1 MTSRDPLNGGARP
14 VEESRSPAP
23 GSDSAVSPLGDA
35 GEADGRWLRVFNS
48 CPVALGL
55 TRWDDRTYVHVN
67 TAFLTLLEWSREEVI
82 GQTPMTLGILDPD
95 SAGRLRERL
104 RETAS
109 VRDVE
114 GKIRTRSG
122 RVLTVLCSVE
132 VVDFRGA
139 PHSVS
144 TFIDI
149 TQQRAAEEA
158 LRASKA

>member
-1 MTSRDPLNGGARP
+1 MTSRDPFDGGARP
-14 VEESRSPAP
+14 VEESRSPSPEPDPPTAP
-23 GSDSAVSPLGDA
+23 SSGDA
-35 GEADGRWLRVFNS
+35 AEADARWLRVFNS

-109 VRDVE
+109 VRDV
-114 GKIRTRSG
+114 
-122 RVLTVLCSVE
+122 
-132 VVDFRGA
+132 
-139 PHSVS
+139 
-144 TFIDI
+144 
-149 TQQRAAEEA
+149 
-158 LRASKA
+158 